1 MVGQCFPFCTA
12 VATVAQVHYVLARVP
27 SATIAELSFCMLSDC
42 RMSYRTWAIS
52 LVWILPF
59 LVC

>member
-12 VATVAQVHYVLARVP
+12 AATVAQVHYVLAYVP
-27 SATIAELSFCMLSDC
+27 LATIAQVVCMLSDC

-52 LVWILPF
+52 LVLILPF
-59 LVC
+59 LVY